1 MEQIRQQI
9 RVGGEKGAFTAGV
22 SKVEITP
29 PVGTPLAGYAKR
41 RGKPSVGIRDPLYVR
56 VLALSDGED
65 TAVILSTDLLV
76 FPMPLAEKVIDR
88 LEKEFG
94 LPRQGIVLAATHT
107 HSGAGAIAR
116 GFIFE
121 QVFGPYRDEVVEGI
135 TSRILWAV
143 RQALKGRKPVRWA
156 AAAAPVFL
164 GGWVENRAMEGG
176 AVDSSLSVLFL
187 ETLEGKPLVVVVS
200 AAAHPTLLDSRD
212 MRMSADFPGEVTRRM
227 ESEYPGIVSLF
238 LNGGAGDAR
247 PKDSIGSNS
256 QERIE
261 RFGTLLAEGAVGL
274 VNQAKLKQSG
284 DVAVWGGWMPLPPS
298 QMRLGPIP
306 IHPEIGRLIRP
317 DSAFMHLV
325 ALDEVLLIPLPA
337 EVTTALAVGLKQQIL
352 QRELTP
358 LVIGYTGGY
367 LGYAV
372 TAEEY
377 RSGSYEAS
385 MTWYGPEFG
394 QRLVNRVALLARLY
408 SDRVTKQ
415 REKTPSPD
423 SP

>member
-1 MEQIRQQI
+1 
-9 RVGGEKGAFTAGV
+9 
-22 SKVEITP
+22 
-29 PVGTPLAGYAKR
+29 
-41 RGKPSVGIRDPLYVR
+41 
-56 VLALSDGED
+56 
-65 TAVILSTDLLV
+65 
-76 FPMPLAEKVIDR
+76 
-88 LEKEFG
+88 
-94 LPRQGIVLAATHT
+94 
-107 HSGAGAIAR
+107 
-116 GFIFE
+116 
-121 QVFGPYRDEVVEGI
+121 
-135 TSRILWAV
+135 
-143 RQALKGRKPVRWA
+143 
-156 AAAAPVFL
+156 
-164 GGWVENRAMEGG
+164 
-176 AVDSSLSVLFL
+176 
-187 ETLEGKPLVVVVS
+187 
-200 AAAHPTLLDSRD
+200 
-212 MRMSADFPGEVTRRM
+212 
-227 ESEYPGIVSLF
+227 
-238 LNGGAGDAR
+238 
-247 PKDSIGSNS
+247 
-256 QERIE
+256 
-261 RFGTLLAEGAVGL
+261 
-274 VNQAKLKQSG
+274 
-284 DVAVWGGWMPLPPS
+284 
-298 QMRLGPIP
+298 MRLGPIP